1 MSGSSVYI
9 ANLSASTTKESLDKF
24 MVSLMMVLL
33 SLAGMGLD
41 AAAEHQATRKANKRA
56 DPNI

>member
-24 MVSLMMVLL
+24 MVSLVTGSL

-41 AAAEHQATRKANKRA
+41 AAAGPQVTRKANKRA
-56 DPNI
+56 DLNI